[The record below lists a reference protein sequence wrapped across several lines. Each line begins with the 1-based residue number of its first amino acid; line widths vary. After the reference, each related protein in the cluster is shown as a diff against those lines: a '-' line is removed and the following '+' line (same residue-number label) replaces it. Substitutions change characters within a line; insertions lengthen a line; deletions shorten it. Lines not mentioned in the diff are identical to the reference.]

1 MNQLKSAI
9 AQCVA
14 RMSIL
19 KYFPSDPIVRTEI
32 MRLIERMITE
42 PHQAEWLAE
51 MMTKHFNEWPGPLA
65 LRAMVSQRWKPA
77 DGVEADMQGFG
88 GTLEMEIITKRHLES
103 EERKRIT
110 PGARK
115 LLAEVVPVEKMAL
128 TVIDQ
133 QPGQQRRAEQTA
145 RWVRVCQA
153 LPAIK
158 RTSKA
163 LCAEFVETRDL
174 DRREGILKQFERAAE
189 KIAAAGRVLSRVE
202 YGE

>member
-1 MNQLKSAI
+1 MNPLKSAI